1 MSMFYKI
8 SDDGTAQIGFAQHD
22 DGFKVYTAGEE
33 PDELLVAMEV
43 TRSKADEHIVHKN
56 ALRLIA
62 EAKQLKE
69 KNVADIVVTTTTG
82 KVFDGDEKS
91 QDRMLRAIS
100 IAALTGETETEWKLY
115 DNTIVIVTLD
125 ELKEAIIKAG
135 KNMSNIWL
143 NKTKQ
148 QGE

>member
-1 MSMFYKI
+1 MVDYLNVYSDEERIKI
-8 SDDGTAQIGFAQHD
+8 
-22 DGFKVYTAGEE
+22 YT
-33 PDELLVAMEV
+33 
-43 TRSKADEHIVHKN
+43 KK
-56 ALRLIA
+56 
-62 EAKQLKE
+62 LKE
-69 KNVADIVVTTTTG
+69 RKVSNITVTTTSG

>member
-1 MSMFYKI
+1 MMSMFYKI

-43 TRSKADEHIVHKN
+43 TRSKADEHTVHKN

-91 QDRMLRAIS
+91 QDRILRAIN
-100 IAALTGETETEWKLY
+100 IGTITGESDTRWKLF
-115 DNTIVIVTLD
+115 DNSIETVTIE
-125 ELKEAIIKAG
+125 ELKEALALSTKE
-135 KNMSNIWL
+135 MSRIWL
-143 NKTKQ
+143 
-148 QGE
+148 EE